1 MRMRTAAWLVVSGN
15 SASHGWG
22 TAGQNG
28 AQVTLTADAQ
38 ILSGAIEVDSIS
50 TLQLTLQNGS
60 SFTGT
65 VNVTENAQ
73 GGTAVADNAVVRV
86 GSGCTWT
93 LTGNCTVTALT
104 NNGTIN
110 YNGYTTLPWRTARCC
125 SNAPP
130 RNRKDDYHD
139 KNHARPAAAVA
150 WDDAQCRPCMIFGM
164 AAGNDSPQP
173 AGGRRRDLPAD
184 RGWGVNGL
192 VLRAGR
198 QRRICC
204 ASVGAIPQDWP
215 QKTRKNAINGDKSPL
230 QQEKWWLQ
238 RAFCAEKQKNL
249 AFPAG
254 SPYNKTA

>member
-1 MRMRTAAWLVVSGN
+1 MTYQSMSGDAAVGTSEFSMTGGSLTAKNGGMFYITNTACTMTLSGVDIRNEDADGRLLVVSGN

-110 YNGYTTLPWRTARCC
+110 YNGYTITL
-125 SNAPP
+125 
-130 RNRKDDYHD
+130 
-139 KNHARPAAAVA
+139 
-150 WDDAQCRPCMIFGM
+150 
-164 AAGNDSPQP
+164 
-173 AGGRRRDLPAD
+173 AD
-184 RGWGVNGL
+184 GT
-192 VLRAGR
+192 VL
-198 QRRICC
+198 Q
-204 ASVGAIPQDWP
+204 
-215 QKTRKNAINGDKSPL
+215 
-230 QQEKWWLQ
+230 
-238 RAFCAEKQKNL
+238 
-249 AFPAG
+249 
-254 SPYNKTA
+254 